1 MLGLIKNECWQVLHK
16 KKLYLSLGFLLANLL
31 INIFQIKVYVDQE
44 VLAMNGQSFPLQIL
58 SGSSF
63 FIAIIIT
70 VLLADMVCEEY
81 RQGTFKTALAHPI
94 HRYQLVTAKLVGMV
108 FIIAILIGFTVLI
121 SYIIGNL
128 VFPWGD
134 HILVQGNPL
143 IVKGQRLQGFHGV
156 STTLLAGLGFFLSVF
171 GFSMII
177 FFFAF
182 AFEKTTVTI
191 GIGVALVLLT
201 NLATDIKILKEY
213 FVGSFMNILPSM
225 IMTDLGLRVIM
236 PKIVIS
242 ILYVLVFYSLSMIY
256 FSKKDV
262 I

>member
-143 IVKGQRLQGFHGV
+143 IVKGQSLQGFHGV

-225 IMTDLGLRVIM
+225 IMTDLGLRAIM